1 MQGKSS
7 LLPAEPAATIT
18 VATNDDCLT
27 YTVAQAARLAG
38 VSVSYYYRAAHQG
51 LVPASS
57 SADESSCPRRHS
69 AGSSVT
75 PRPQAEMKPRERG
88 SGQTLPPL
96 WPAPSGR

>member
-7 LLPAEPAATIT
+7 LLPVEPAATIT

-51 LVPASS
+51 LVPAKFLGRRIVVLKAAFRRVLGDTQASGG
-57 SADESSCPRRHS
+57 DE
-69 AGSSVT
+69 A
-75 PRPQAEMKPRERG
+75 A
-88 SGQTLPPL
+88 
-96 WPAPSGR
+96 

>member
-18 VATNDDCLT
+18 VATDDCLT

-51 LVPASS
+51 LVPAKFLGRRIVVPKAALRRFLGDTEASGG
-57 SADESSCPRRHS
+57 DE
-69 AGSSVT
+69 A
-75 PRPQAEMKPRERG
+75 A
-88 SGQTLPPL
+88 
-96 WPAPSGR
+96 

>member
-18 VATNDDCLT
+18 VATDDGDCLT

-51 LVPASS
+51 LVPAKFLSRRIVVPKAALRRFLGDTEAS
-57 SADESSCPRRHS
+57 GGDE
-69 AGSSVT
+69 A
-75 PRPQAEMKPRERG
+75 A
-88 SGQTLPPL
+88 
-96 WPAPSGR
+96 